1 MACNNRHTAGKGRKR
16 KGKKMNITI
25 TEKTARVALR
35 NLWLHNR
42 EIWQLDAETR
52 EGIIAVDE
60 LVRELEAE
68 ELLET
73 WEAEERAETQRMQA
87 EYMARQAAE
96 KAAK

>member
-1 MACNNRHTAGKGRKR
+1 MK
-16 KGKKMNITI
+16 ITI

-35 NLWLHNR
+35 NLWMHNR
-42 EIWQLDAETR
+42 EIWQLDSETR

-73 WEAEERAETQRMQA
+73 WETEERESAQRMQA
-87 EYMARQAAE
+87 EYMARKAEAE
-96 KAAK
+96 KAGK